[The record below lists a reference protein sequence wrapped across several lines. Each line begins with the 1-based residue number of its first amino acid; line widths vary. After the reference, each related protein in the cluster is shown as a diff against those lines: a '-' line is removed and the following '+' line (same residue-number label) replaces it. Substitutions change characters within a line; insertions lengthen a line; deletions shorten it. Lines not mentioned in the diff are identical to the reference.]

1 MLRLEGRATEMAE
14 EVVELRRSR
23 LELEERITR
32 QFNDQLRDL
41 KRIFESDVLNLLAAI
56 RDVLAKMGVDSA
68 KPA

>member
-56 RDVLAKMGVDSA
+56 RDVLSKMGVDSA